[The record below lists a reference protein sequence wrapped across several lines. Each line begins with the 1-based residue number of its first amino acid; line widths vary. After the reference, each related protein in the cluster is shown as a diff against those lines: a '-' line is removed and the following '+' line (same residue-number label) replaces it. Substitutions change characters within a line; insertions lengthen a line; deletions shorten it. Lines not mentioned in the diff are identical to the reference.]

1 MVATP
6 RKLLA
11 SGHDTPTQILQGNAR
26 GSTFHSTRE
35 LVPWS
40 ASVVMSTNPFLAQA
54 AQANR
59 TEKSVQNEGHAS
71 ILDDLVGLDLSSPT
85 FSTASQAHVPHAL
98 ASPDSGAPAGVH
110 APVQESGFGESA
122 SLFAGGTF
130 RSPVSKQVPL
140 PEQSPQETQYE
151 RVDSSAYASREPAA
165 NTGAPY
171 ATGTPYTTNSAPKNP
186 FLASASYQQ
195 PSAPVSTYES
205 SAPAAYESLAP
216 ATSYET
222 PAPAASY
229 TTPATSAYSAPAPTS
244 YTAPAPTSYATT
256 SVPTSSNAPASGL
269 GLYSAQDGPSYT
281 TRDVPAALQDTSSY
295 ATQEAPALSYL
306 APAAGA
312 TTGAATATA
321 ATAATEST
329 PSAPAQNQD
338 QIDADAEIA
347 RALAQEGSADEV
359 QWSLKDLSWNG
370 RNTKIIMQ
378 NENGPCSLIALC
390 NVLLLEGRLEITPVD
405 RPAVSY
411 SYLSSKLTELLLAQ
425 NVGNNASQLGAALRV
440 LPSLQRG
447 LDVDIGFDAPTH
459 FVSDSSGADALALF
473 RLAGVSLVHGWLPDP
488 SEQPMYSAVQQAGSY
503 NGATLAVANGDAQ
516 TNGHVIA
523 SSSNPF
529 GTASASS
536 GAQQAALVQEFLEE
550 HKTQLTPYGI
560 AQLRQ
565 TLPAGTLSVLFRNSH
580 LSVIYRRR
588 PNEGEGGSPELFTL
602 VTDAGFLMEDR
613 IVWESLQDPRGEYN
627 NYFDSHF
634 VYAPYTGS
642 ARRRGQDTGADS
654 DYQLALEL
662 QKQERSRALAAR
674 RAHRERTSQRP
685 QDDYLGST
693 NDNAPPYPG
702 SGNPLKKMLSKFKR
716 TK

>member
-11 SGHDTPTQILQGNAR
+11 SGHDASAQILQGNAR
-26 GSTFHSTRE
+26 GTTFHSTLE

-40 ASVVMSTNPFLAQA
+40 ASIVMSTNPFLAQA

-71 ILDDLVGLDLSSPT
+71 VLDDLVGLDLSSPT

-98 ASPDSGAPAGVH
+98 ASPDSGAPAGIH

-122 SLFAGGTF
+122 SLFAGGTY
-130 RSPVSKQVPL
+130 RSPVSKQAPL

-151 RVDSSAYASREPAA
+151 TGGSSAYASKEPAA
-165 NTGAPY
+165 NTGTPY
-171 ATGTPYTTNSAPKNP
+171 ATGTQYTTTAAPKNP
-186 FLASASYQQ
+186 FLASASYQE
-195 PSAPVSTYES
+195 PSAPVSSYES
-205 SAPAAYESLAP
+205 SAPAAYESSAP
-216 ATSYET
+216 ATSYM
-222 PAPAASY
+222 APASSAY
-229 TTPATSAYSAPAPTS
+229 TTSAPTS
-244 YTAPAPTSYATT
+244 YTTPAPTSYATT

-269 GLYSAQDGPSYT
+269 GLYSAQDAPSYAA
-281 TRDVPAALQDTSSY
+281 RDVPAAPQGTSSY
-295 ATQEAPALSYL
+295 ATQDAPALSYL
-306 APAAGA
+306 APAAGV

-390 NVLLLEGRLEITPVD
+390 NVLLLEGRLEITPAD

-516 TNGHVIA
+516 TNGHVIS

-536 GAQQAALVQEFLEE
+536 GAEQAALVQEFLEE

-588 PNEGEGGSPELFTL
+588 SNEGEGGSPELFTL

-642 ARRRGQDTGADS
+642 ARRRGQDAGADS

-674 RAHRERTSQRP
+674 RAYRERTSQRP
-685 QDDYLGST
+685 QDDYSGST

-702 SGNPLKKMLSKFKR
+702 SSNPLKKMFSKLKR
-716 TK
+716 NK